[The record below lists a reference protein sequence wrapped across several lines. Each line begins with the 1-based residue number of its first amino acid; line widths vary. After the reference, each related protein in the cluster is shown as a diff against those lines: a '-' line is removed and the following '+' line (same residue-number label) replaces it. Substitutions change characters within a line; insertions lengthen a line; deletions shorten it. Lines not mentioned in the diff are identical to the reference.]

1 MKVFRQVFIKVPD
14 LLTGFQFRVIKLNL
28 NSKPACIAIIIFL
41 ISAISLTIDVYGI
54 QNRQTLS
61 SVIDHDGSEMILIPA
76 GDFWMG
82 SQIKQGDLDE
92 HPQHRV
98 YLDNYYIDKYEV
110 TNKNYCEF
118 LNAKGKH
125 RTEEDWWIVIDDRF
139 CLIELKDGLYKP
151 KEGCENYP
159 VISVTWEG
167 ANRYADWGKSFQ
179 RNRRF
184 YLSMGNGM
192 GCR

>member
-110 TNKNYCEF
+110 TNKNYC
-118 LNAKGKH
+118 
-125 RTEEDWWIVIDDRF
+125 
-139 CLIELKDGLYKP
+139 
-151 KEGCENYP
+151 
-159 VISVTWEG
+159 
-167 ANRYADWGKSFQ
+167 
-179 RNRRF
+179 
-184 YLSMGNGM
+184 
-192 GCR
+192 